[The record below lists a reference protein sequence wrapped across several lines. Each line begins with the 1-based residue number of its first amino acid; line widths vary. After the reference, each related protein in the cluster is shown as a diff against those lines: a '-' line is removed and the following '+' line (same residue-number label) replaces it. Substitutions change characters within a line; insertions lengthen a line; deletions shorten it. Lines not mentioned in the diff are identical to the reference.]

1 MTRTRILLALF
12 VLSLGATARLLEPSS
27 AAAQSSVAPETTEA
41 PPEPS
46 RTEPYVTGTVVQT
59 PAVSAGR
66 ERMCEDGQDEDGDGM
81 IDCADADCF
90 DAANCQAGSGQER
103 TDRACSD
110 WVDNDG
116 DGATD
121 CDDQDCQVEHIRVC
135 RGSWRSSSSS
145 TSPAASE
152 VEDFPELPEG
162 ASSAEDLI
170 GQGGD
175 ADGERSDQTCS
186 DGVDNDGDGR
196 TDCNDFGCRFDPDIS
211 VCQAQPGIRFS
222 VVGGVG
228 GSVRLNYNQ
237 DGSDAGNIPEAR
249 FTLLQLRALGPIPF
263 IQNSFFLI
271 QMRADEQLRVNFVM
285 FNLPIGTGG
294 HYFNLNS
301 GSGLLTTA
309 FVMSAANYPLL
320 TPPFYVGNIAEQ
332 GNGFSVEV
340 GGPLPD
346 LSSILRYRVFAAAG
360 SGQGTGNVGGR
371 FFSNDDRN
379 FAWTGG
385 AQLMLDAV
393 GRTDRFDSLFVY
405 TPNPLSLQF
414 TAGARFDQRPNER
427 GLLWQGGFFFRYW
440 HVLLRGDY
448 FGRYVL
454 DYNAMNSAYNVQL
467 SFLLVPRVLM
477 LAADVGGLY
486 RNAPY
491 QNLPMGDRTPEGI
504 TYQPEQTNWRVGLT
518 WFFWR
523 RTGIASLVYGE
534 TYREFDP
541 GNPLRFPT
549 ERLLQLE
556 ARFRF

>member
-1 MTRTRILLALF
+1 MLRSETRMTRTKLLTLVTLLALPL
-12 VLSLGATARLLEPSS
+12 VGARVSAQDAATPEESGAVPSEPQPVV
-27 AAAQSSVAPETTEA
+27 AQAQS
-41 PPEPS
+41 
-46 RTEPYVTGTVVQT
+46 GGQ
-59 PAVSAGR
+59 
-66 ERMCEDGQDEDGDGM
+66 ERMCEDGSDDDGDGM
-81 IDCADADCF
+81 IDCGDADCF
-90 DAANCQAGSGQER
+90 DSARCQAGGGEER

-121 CDDQDCQVEHIRVC
+121 CDDADCQSEHIRTC
-135 RGSWRSSSSS
+135 RGSWRSASSS
-145 TSPAASE
+145 TAVASE
-152 VEDFPELPEG
+152 NEDFPELPDG
-162 ASSAEDLI
+162 ATSAEDLI

-186 DGVDNDGDGR
+186 DGVDNDRDGR

-228 GSVRLNYNQ
+228 GSVQLNYNQ
-237 DGSDAGNIPEAR
+237 DGSDAGNVPEAR

-285 FNLPIGTGG
+285 FNLPIGTDG

-320 TPPFYVGNIAEQ
+320 TPPFYVGTIAEP

-340 GGPLPD
+340 GGPLPV
-346 LSSILRYRVFAAAG
+346 LSSIVRYRAFAAAG

-371 FFSNDDRN
+371 FFSSDDRN

-385 AQLMLDAV
+385 AQFLLDAV

-405 TPNPLSLQF
+405 TPNQLSLQF
-414 TAGARFDQRPNER
+414 TAGGRYDQRPNER
-427 GLLWQGGFFFRYW
+427 GILWQAGFFFRFW
-440 HVLLRGDY
+440 HILLRGDY
-448 FGRYVL
+448 FGRYVM
-454 DYNAMNSAYNVQL
+454 DYNAMNTAYNVQL

-486 RNAPY
+486 RNAQY
-491 QNLPMGDRTPEGI
+491 QNLPGGDRTPEGV
-504 TYQPEQTNWRVGLT
+504 TYQPEQTNWRVGLN

-523 RTGIASLVYGE
+523 RTGIATLVYGE

-549 ERLLQLE
+549 ERLIQLE

>member
-1 MTRTRILLALF
+1 MTRTKLLAL
-12 VLSLGATARLLEPSS
+12 LTLLALPMSAS
-27 AAAQSSVAPETTEA
+27 AASAQDAPSPEESGQLPSETPPAIVA
-41 PPEPS
+41 
-46 RTEPYVTGTVVQT
+46 Q
-59 PAVSAGR
+59 PATSAGQAGGQ
-66 ERMCEDGQDEDGDGM
+66 ERMCEDGQDDDGDGM

-90 DAANCQAGSGQER
+90 DSARCQAGGGEER

-116 DGATD
+116 DSATD
-121 CDDQDCQVEHIRVC
+121 CDDADCQSEHIRAC

-145 TSPAASE
+145 TATASE
-152 VEDFPELPEG
+152 VEDFPELPDG
-162 ASSAEDLI
+162 ATSAEDLI

-175 ADGERSDQTCS
+175 ADGERSDQACS
-186 DGVDNDGDGR
+186 DGVDNDRDGR

-228 GSVRLNYNQ
+228 GSVQINHAQ
-237 DGSDAGNIPEAR
+237 DGSYAGNVPEAR

-285 FNLPIGTGG
+285 FNIPIGTDG
-294 HYFNLNS
+294 HYFSLNS

-320 TPPFYVGNIAEQ
+320 TPPFYVGNIAEP

-346 LSSILRYRVFAAAG
+346 LSSIVRYRVFAAAG

-371 FFSNDDRN
+371 FFSSDDRN

-385 AQLMLDAV
+385 AQFLLDAV

-414 TAGARFDQRPNER
+414 TAGGRYDQRPNER
-427 GLLWQGGFFFRYW
+427 GVLWQAGFFFRFW
-440 HVLLRGDY
+440 HILLRGDY
-448 FGRYVL
+448 FGRYVM
-454 DYNAMNSAYNVQL
+454 DYNAMNTAYNVSL
-467 SFLLVPRVLM
+467 SFLIVPRVLM

-486 RNAPY
+486 RNARY
-491 QNLPMGDRTPEGI
+491 QNLPDGEDTPEGVS
-504 TYQPEQTNWRVGLT
+504 YQPEQTNWRLGLT

-523 RTGIASLVYGE
+523 RTGILSLVYGE
-534 TYREFDP
+534 TYREYQP
-541 GNPLRFPT
+541 SNPLRFPT

>member
-1 MTRTRILLALF
+1 MLMNRLRLHLLALSLF
-12 VLSLGATARLLEPSS
+12 ALPLGAAPAL
-27 AAAQSSVAPETTEA
+27 AQSSDAPMPDEVAPQAVPDTQELRA
-41 PPEPS
+41 A
-46 RTEPYVTGTVVQT
+46 T
-59 PAVSAGR
+59 PASAQ
-66 ERMCEDGQDEDGDGM
+66 ERMCEDGSDDDGDGM

-90 DAANCQAGSGQER
+90 DSARCQAGGGEER

-121 CDDQDCQVEHIRVC
+121 CDDADCQSEHIRTC
-135 RGSWRSSSSS
+135 RGSWRSASSS
-145 TSPAASE
+145 TAVQGSGAVGE
-152 VEDFPELPEG
+152 NEEFPELPEG
-162 ASSAEDLI
+162 ATSAEDLI

-186 DGVDNDGDGR
+186 DGVDNDRDGR

-228 GSVRLNYNQ
+228 GSVQLNYNQ
-237 DGSDAGNIPEAR
+237 DGSDAGNVPEAR

-285 FNLPIGTGG
+285 FNLPIGTDG

-320 TPPFYVGNIAEQ
+320 TPPFYVGNIAEP

-346 LSSILRYRVFAAAG
+346 LSSIVRYRAFAAAG

-371 FFSNDDRN
+371 FFSSDDRN

-385 AQLMLDAV
+385 AQFLLDAV

-405 TPNPLSLQF
+405 TPNQLSLQF
-414 TAGARFDQRPNER
+414 TAGGRYDQRPNER
-427 GLLWQGGFFFRYW
+427 GILWQAGFFFRFW
-440 HVLLRGDY
+440 HILLRGDY
-448 FGRYVL
+448 FGRYVM
-454 DYNAMNSAYNVQL
+454 DYNAMNTAYNVQL

-491 QNLPMGDRTPEGI
+491 QNLPGGDRTPEGVS
-504 TYQPEQTNWRVGLT
+504 YQPEQTNWRVGLN

-523 RTGIASLVYGE
+523 RTGIATLVYGE

-549 ERLLQLE
+549 ERLIQLE

>member
-1 MTRTRILLALF
+1 MTRTRLLLTLSLLALPA
-12 VLSLGATARLLEPSS
+12 LASLPSRALAQESEEVVAEP
-27 AAAQSSVAPETTEA
+27 PTEA
-41 PPEPS
+41 PP
-46 RTEPYVTGTVVQT
+46 TVTSASPTPMSGGT
-59 PAVSAGR
+59 
-66 ERMCEDGQDEDGDGM
+66 ERMCQDGLDDDGDGM

-90 DAANCQAGSGQER
+90 DAANCQAGGSEER

-121 CDDQDCQVEHIRVC
+121 CDDADCQAEHIRVC
-135 RGSWRSSSSS
+135 RGSWRSGG
-145 TSPAASE
+145 TTAGNPTAQL
-152 VEDFPELPEG
+152 DDLPDLPEG
-162 ASSAEDLI
+162 ATSAEDLI
-170 GQGGD
+170 GRAGD

-186 DGVDNDGDGR
+186 DGIDNDGDGR
-196 TDCNDFGCRFDPDIS
+196 TDCADFGCRFDPDIS

-228 GSVRLNYNQ
+228 GSIQFNHAQ
-237 DGSDAGNIPEAR
+237 DGALVNNVPEAR

-285 FNLPIGTGG
+285 FNIPLGDG

-320 TPPFYVGNIAEQ
+320 TPPFYVGNIAEP

-346 LSSILRYRVFAAAG
+346 LSSVLRYRVFAAAG

-371 FFSNDDRN
+371 FFSSDDRN

-385 AQLMLDAV
+385 GQLLLDV
-393 GRTDRFDSLFVY
+393 IGRTDRFDSLFVY
-405 TPNPLSLQF
+405 TPNALSLQL
-414 TAGARFDQRPNER
+414 TAGGRYDQRPNER
-427 GLLWQGGFFFRYW
+427 GVLWQAGFFLRYW
-440 HVLLRGDY
+440 HFLLRGDY
-448 FGRYVL
+448 FGRYVT
-454 DYNAMNSAYNVQL
+454 DYNAMNTAFNVSL
-467 SFLLVPRVLM
+467 SFLLVPRLFM
-477 LAADVGGLY
+477 LAADFGGLY

-491 QNLPMGDRTPEGI
+491 QNLPSGDRTPDGVS
-504 TYQPEQTNWRVGLT
+504 YQPEQTNWRVGLT

-523 RTGIASLVYGE
+523 RTGIMTLVYGE
-534 TYREFDP
+534 TYRELDP
-541 GNPLRFPT
+541 SNPLRYPT